1 MMTKKMSLLLT
12 GMLLCL
18 APDIKGNETDGR
30 IKGIVMDGELGGPL
44 EFVTVQVKAKGS
56 DKILQGAVTG
66 SDGNYSIGGLKKGE
80 YIAVVQNPASTEDVR
95 KIADLINRI
104 DFDGTHLLALKDT
117 FPDKVYLGEI
127 NPQYYA
133 FLAALKAQCDYL
145 QQNVYEKQ
153 RENITT
159 SIEWKKK
166 IVREA
171 EDSQKAA
178 KDRMD
183 VARKWLKRYVSLDQQ
198 EIATYEYETDQI
210 KNNYLTTVQE
220 VQNINREIASTRM
233 QITEAYHRLE
243 QLEVEQ
249 LEKERELKVELLST
263 HQNLIAN
270 MAAWEQKY
278 VFKAPFDGKVEFL
291 KFISDGQFVQA
302 GEAVFGVIPKENHI
316 YGQVL
321 LPANGA
327 GKVKE
332 NSKVVIKLE
341 NYPYMEYG
349 YIEGYVSS
357 ISLVT
362 QTQKTGE
369 KTIETYLINVELP
382 NGLTTNYEETLDFKY
397 ELGGTADIIVKDRR
411 LIERLFD
418 NLRYRT
424 K

>member
-1 MMTKKMSLLLT
+1 M
-12 GMLLCL
+12 
-18 APDIKGNETDGR
+18 
-30 IKGIVMDGELGGPL
+30 
-44 EFVTVQVKAKGS
+44 
-56 DKILQGAVTG
+56 
-66 SDGNYSIGGLKKGE
+66 KKGE

-220 VQNINREIASTRM
+220 VQNIPS
-233 QITEAYHRLE
+233 
-243 QLEVEQ
+243 
-249 LEKERELKVELLST
+249 
-263 HQNLIAN
+263 
-270 MAAWEQKY
+270 
-278 VFKAPFDGKVEFL
+278 
-291 KFISDGQFVQA
+291 A
-302 GEAVFGVIPKENHI
+302 GATGS
-316 YGQVL
+316 G
-321 LPANGA
+321 
-327 GKVKE
+327 
-332 NSKVVIKLE
+332 
-341 NYPYMEYG
+341 
-349 YIEGYVSS
+349 
-357 ISLVT
+357 T
-362 QTQKTGE
+362 TGE
-369 KTIETYLINVELP
+369 RTGTESGTFVHSSEL
-382 NGLTTNYEETLDFKY
+382 DSKY
-397 ELGGTADIIVKDRR
+397 GRMGTEIC
-411 LIERLFD
+411 FQSSF
-418 NLRYRT
+418 
-424 K
+424 